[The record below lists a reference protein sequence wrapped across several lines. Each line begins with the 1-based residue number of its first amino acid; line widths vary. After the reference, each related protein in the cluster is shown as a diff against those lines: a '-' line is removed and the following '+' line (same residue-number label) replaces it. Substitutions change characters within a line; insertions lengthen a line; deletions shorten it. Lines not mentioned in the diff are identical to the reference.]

1 MEARFLGVPLLVW
14 GGLCL
19 LVAAIFV
26 VVWPKDRLADAS
38 ALRLFVV
45 RWFHALVW
53 VFLAASCFLRIQPAL
68 NGLANQVAL
77 AALITYLIFMA
88 SLFVRY

>member
-1 MEARFLGVPLLVW
+1 M
-14 GGLCL
+14 
-19 LVAAIFV
+19 
-26 VVWPKDRLADAS
+26 
-38 ALRLFVV
+38 
-45 RWFHALVW
+45 H
-53 VFLAASCFLRIQPAL
+53 SCGCCWRPRYFLRIQPAL